1 MQTSPAKEVLTS
13 PIRIRNFAL
22 SAALGQSGL
31 LAGGAGKSKQ
41 QRRGKQVISTGLVNG
56 PLTNGEACE
65 SNLQVIGAQAKR
77 EQAKS
82 INVTNGNSNGN
93 GSCGLSIVGGGGILA
108 SHSNAGE
115 RKSLTSSVWALQFVR
130 DSTRQKVIRKA
141 RNSLSSMGD
150 ERGKAAS
157 KSEGAVTSTPVLRTK
172 SASAVTGVRGLD
184 RERGKRGDSAG
195 FKGSKAARSS
205 GSSRSRTR
213 GTAVGGSFVN
223 KIQHEVASCAF
234 NDLSVAISTQK
245 VGRPANKTLTAE
257 SAEASLNLEKQRLL
271 AAARVSERKRTLQS
285 KKEKQNQLD
294 QDKKEKRKL
303 SDADLEQMRLLAS
316 QRALE
321 AQKEAKIRQQIEIKK
336 QEEARAQKANQ
347 RKKEE
352 QAKMKRRAEIY
363 AINAVMRNA
372 FDNRFRAFVAEKLV
386 SGDGAHAILEDE
398 LAADLRMEDSSEVV
412 SAVGKVSGVGVA
424 AV

>member
-56 PLTNGEACE
+56 PQTNGEACE
-65 SNLQVIGAQAKR
+65 PNLQVIGAQAKR

-82 INVTNGNSNGN
+82 INVTN

-172 SASAVTGVRGLD
+172 SASAVTAVTGVRGLD

-195 FKGSKAARSS
+195 FKGGKAARSS

-213 GTAVGGSFVN
+213 GNAVGGSFVN